1 MKKLKKII
9 CILLVF
15 VSLCMNGCN
24 KRFQKRLQEEKK
36 IADSF
41 VPEVDGYDFEIK
53 LKSSFASLEKAEQ
66 CGYIEP
72 DDYFEVEY
80 KGEKVFLWFAET
92 ARYDEEGHRIWCRVT
107 LRIDFPNLERE
118 HKHIEVDI
126 TNENQH
132 LDFFEI
138 VKGSYVYYDEKIFL
152 ITGAG
157 GGYGNTYEAPPALY
171 LLDFE
176 AGKILYVGYF
186 DEYFDMMKDRGYFSA
201 IPVDDLYI
209 KIEKKT

>member
-1 MKKLKKII
+1 MKKFKKII

-15 VSLCMNGCN
+15 VSLYMNGCN

-53 LKSSFASLEKAEQ
+53 LKSSFASLEEAEQ

-80 KGEKVFLWFAET
+80 KGEKVFLRLDQT
-92 ARYDEEGHRIWCRVT
+92 ARHDDEGHSLGFRVT
-107 LRIDFPNLERE
+107 LRIDFPNLESE
-118 HKHIEVDI
+118 HKHIEVDF

-132 LDFFEI
+132 LAFFKI

-152 ITGAG
+152 ITGAA
-157 GGYGNTYEAPPALY
+157 GGYGGTYEVPPALY

-186 DEYFDMMKDRGYFSA
+186 DEYFDMMKDRGYHSA
-201 IPVDDLYI
+201 IPLIALYV